1 MKTNRYILGLRS
13 KGFLFCF
20 GGEGR
25 CGENRGRKWNSNCA
39 GGHRAEKYWKV
50 LFPPRS
56 SPDPLKRAALLPSG
70 SQGDMN
76 IAICHSHKKL
86 HLSDRLDQLPFFF
99 FFFLAQNL
107 QQMGDRGLCT
117 SPIPPPPAQQQGLLQ
132 FQVTQPTLPA
142 RRSLNTAHLAEGA
155 GVPPS
160 FRDRVALKGTARV
173 PSFAAWGAV
182 QGAQR
187 HAGESSPGANTS
199 PRPRGPP
206 SWRTQ
211 PHEMLR
217 AAGAGQLVFPR
228 GRLITNK
235 AMCARYTGIPQ

>member
-1 MKTNRYILGLRS
+1 M
-13 KGFLFCF
+13 
-20 GGEGR
+20 
-25 CGENRGRKWNSNCA
+25 
-39 GGHRAEKYWKV
+39 
-50 LFPPRS
+50 
-56 SPDPLKRAALLPSG
+56 
-70 SQGDMN
+70 
-76 IAICHSHKKL
+76 
-86 HLSDRLDQLPFFF
+86 
-99 FFFLAQNL
+99 
-107 QQMGDRGLCT
+107 
-117 SPIPPPPAQQQGLLQ
+117 
-132 FQVTQPTLPA
+132 TQPTLPA

-235 AMCARYTGIPQ
+235 AMCARYTGIPQWRSRSWGGVRGAAARGHTAAHPGSGWGVWWVPGLVGGPAAPDRKQSLPGKSALRWLIVSIHTHLTRLRTGH

>member
-1 MKTNRYILGLRS
+1 MGRTEEGSGIQIVQEDTELR
-13 KGFLFCF
+13 
-20 GGEGR
+20 
-25 CGENRGRKWNSNCA
+25 NT
-39 GGHRAEKYWKV
+39 WKV
-50 LFPPRS
+50 LFSPRS

-76 IAICHSHKKL
+76 IAICHSQKKL
-86 HLSDRLDQLPFFF
+86 HLSDRLDQLPFLGLFF
-99 FFFLAQNL
+99 FFSGSESPADGRPRVVHLAY
-107 QQMGDRGLCT
+107 
-117 SPIPPPPAQQQGLLQ
+117 PPTPAQQQGLLQ

-142 RRSLNTAHLAEGA
+142 RLSLNTAHLAEGA

>member
-1 MKTNRYILGLRS
+1 MGRTEEGSGIQIVQEDTELRNTGRY
-13 KGFLFCF
+13 F
-20 GGEGR
+20 
-25 CGENRGRKWNSNCA
+25 
-39 GGHRAEKYWKV
+39 
-50 LFPPRS
+50 FPPRS
-56 SPDPLKRAALLPSG
+56 SSDPLKWAALLPSG

-76 IAICHSHKKL
+76 IAICHSQKKL
-86 HLSDRLDQLPFFF
+86 HLSDRLDQLPFVFVLFCFVLFF
-99 FFFLAQNL
+99 SGSESPADGRRRVVHLAY
-107 QQMGDRGLCT
+107 
-117 SPIPPPPAQQQGLLQ
+117 PPPPAQQQGLLQ

-173 PSFAAWGAV
+173 PSFVAWGAV

-199 PRPRGPP
+199 PQPRGPP

-211 PHEMLR
+211 PHETLR
-217 AAGAGQLVFPR
+217 AAGAGQPVFPR

-235 AMCARYTGIPQ
+235 AMCAEHTGIPQ